1 MCCQKFA
8 QRSEITM
15 YFTEN
20 PYQYNFNYFD
30 QKLRE
35 RNENFALCVSDDALK
50 RSIKEF
56 HSGDELG
63 GDSKEIMLR
72 CPSGI
77 IMISKSW
84 LVSAVPALT
93 GRDLEVP
100 LYVGLPGTPKEGQVF
115 RNWEDEFP
123 IAQVPPERLPQ
134 VC

>member
-1 MCCQKFA
+1 
-8 QRSEITM
+8 M

-20 PYQYNFNYFD
+20 PYRYNFNHFD
-30 QKLRE
+30 RQLRE

-50 RSIKEF
+50 RSMQEF
-56 HSGDELG
+56 QSGDKLE
-63 GDSKEIMLR
+63 GDLKNTLLR

-77 IMISKSW
+77 IMISVRW
-84 LVSAVPALT
+84 LDGAVPALA

-123 IAQVPPERLPQ
+123 IAQVSPERLPQ